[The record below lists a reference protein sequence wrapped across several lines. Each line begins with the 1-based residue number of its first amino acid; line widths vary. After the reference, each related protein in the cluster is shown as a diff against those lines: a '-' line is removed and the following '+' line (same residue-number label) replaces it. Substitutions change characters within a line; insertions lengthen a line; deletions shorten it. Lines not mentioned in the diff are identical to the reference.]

1 MRILHISD
9 LHLGRQFFG
18 LSLEADHQSIL
29 DQVMTAMLV
38 HMPDVLIIAGDLF
51 DRASPPASAV
61 KQFNTFLSR
70 VTTETKAA
78 VVMIAGN
85 HDSGDR
91 VGAWAVTSDSERF
104 LVRGPLLADEEPLVL
119 RDAHGSVAISALPF
133 GYEYAARECFGD
145 ETFSNPEAVLRAQLA
160 AARARV
166 PVGARWVVVAHAFV
180 SGAKPS
186 ESERPLVR
194 VGSLETVGAEAFDG
208 AHYVALGHLHR
219 PQEVGRPSIRYS
231 GAPLAFGFDE
241 EGSEKSM
248 TLLEMDGS
256 GAVEIQTLPL
266 IPLRKVRVVTNSLA
280 DLLLM
285 QASNDF
291 IRVVLTDKTTQID
304 PMRQVRDIFPNA
316 CQLVYARDEQAAAQ
330 TTALSF
336 DVKIADPFETTA
348 NFVAQVRGESLSE
361 GEAGLVRCK
370 LGELTHEEASA

>member
-18 LSLEADHQSIL
+18 LSLEADHQSIF
-29 DQVMTAMLV
+29 DQVITAMLV
-38 HMPDVLIIAGDLF
+38 HLPDVLIIAGDLF

-70 VTTETKAA
+70 VATETTAA

-91 VGAWAVTSDSERF
+91 IGAWAVTSDSERF

-180 SGAKPS
+180 EGANPS

-194 VGSLETVGAEAFDG
+194 VGSLETVGAEAFEG

-248 TLLEMDGS
+248 TLLEMDAS

-266 IPLRKVRVVTNSLA
+266 IPLRGVRVVTSSLG

-285 QASNDF
+285 PASDDF
-291 IRVVLTDKTTQID
+291 IRVVLTDKTKQID
-304 PMRQVRDIFPNA
+304 PMRQAREIFPNA
-316 CQLVYARDEQAAAQ
+316 CQLVYARDEQMATQAAAL
-330 TTALSF
+330 TF
-336 DVKIADPFETTA
+336 DGKIADPFETTA
-348 NFVAQVRGESLSE
+348 SFVAQVRGESLSE
-361 GEAGLVRCK
+361 AEAGLLRDK
-370 LGELTHEEASA
+370 LGELTVEETSA